1 MSTTDPSVVC
11 GVDGSRASAA
21 AIRVA
26 ARLASAMNRRLIL
39 TSAVADR
46 SAGPSAGPGLQ
57 TFCRI
62 ERAEI
67 LVLSS
72 QEESPGVAVSEAAG
86 GGKCPVI
93 AVPPG
98 AAEGLADPDDAKP
111 GHIVCGVDGS
121 MESVRAVRIA
131 ATLAQ
136 RLELTLKPRH
146 VLSGDVADAL
156 AKDGSHGSARLIA
169 VGARG
174 RGAVGGAPL
183 GSVADRLAVAAP
195 VPVLIVPGSGSLL
208 ALALTR
214 ELHRGETL
222 EPAGG

>member
-26 ARLASAMNRRLIL
+26 ARLASAMDRRLIL

-93 AVPPG
+93 AVPP
-98 AAEGLADPDDAKP
+98 
-111 GHIVCGVDGS
+111 
-121 MESVRAVRIA
+121 ESVMTYSAPSLPIRTSRMRCFMSVSMASSST
-131 ATLAQ
+131 TLPLISLM
-136 RLELTLKPRH
+136 RSSIRPFSMPTKTLP
-146 VLSGDVADAL
+146 DQAF
-156 AKDGSHGSARLIA
+156 DG
-169 VGARG
+169 
-174 RGAVGGAPL
+174 PL
-183 GSVADRLAVAAP
+183 
-195 VPVLIVPGSGSLL
+195 
-208 ALALTR
+208 
-214 ELHRGETL
+214 
-222 EPAGG
+222 